1 MSRAS
6 FLALICVLPL
16 ATGALA
22 QHEHH
27 GDEDSVGWVPR
38 EILQRPVALR
48 EGIGKINDPVT
59 TFSAEAQAFYNQGLA
74 YLYSYVWIEAAR
86 SCNQAL
92 RSDPKLALAYICLSR
107 GYSGLEDQGA
117 AQSALENAQSL
128 AANLSERERLRVSL
142 RATQLQAIR
151 DILNS
156 GEHQAY
162 KTAIDAALVKYPDD
176 SELWLLRGNAEEPT
190 AAGRGQRGLV
200 GAVAYYQAV
209 LAISPDNPAAEH
221 YLVHAYESIE
231 HPEEALK
238 HGEIYARLC
247 PSIPHAQHMYGH
259 DLRVLGRSDE
269 AIAQF
274 QKADALELSYYE
286 SEKIPARYDWHR
298 IHNLDLMAG
307 SYEFKGQI
315 KQAGEL
321 LQEFFSLPANDGI
334 WASYQGDW
342 PRFLISRG
350 RYSEAL
356 SAARQMTEG
365 KFPLQRAMG
374 HLLAGRALVALNRA
388 EDAMQ
393 ELAKAEEESENVPES
408 DPEPLMP
415 QPRRVLDGQRNTLRG
430 EIALRKGNAT
440 EANAQLGEVLNRF
453 VVARGSGDAVNY
465 LFTMLY
471 IAKQACSTDDWD
483 LAEIAAK
490 QMLVFDPS
498 YAGEHYVAA
507 VVAEHKGDSATAR
520 KELTA
525 AERLW
530 GQADPELS
538 EIIDV
543 HKKLAGMR
551 QAAERR

>member
-16 ATGALA
+16 ATATLA

-38 EILQRPVALR
+38 EILRRPVSLR
-48 EGIGKINDPVT
+48 AGIGKINDLVT
-59 TFSAEAQAFYNQGLA
+59 TSSPEAQAFYNQGIA
-74 YLYSYVWIEAAR
+74 YLHSYVWIEAAR

-107 GYSGLEDQGA
+107 AYSGLEDQTA

-142 RATQLQAIR
+142 RAKQLEAIR
-151 DILNS
+151 DVLN
-156 GEHQAY
+156 GTKHQAY
-162 KTAIDAALVKYPDD
+162 KAAIDAALAKYPEDP
-176 SELWLLRGNAEEPT
+176 ELWLLRGNAEEPT

-221 YLVHAYESIE
+221 YLVHTFESIG
-231 HPEEALK
+231 HPEEAVK

-247 PSIPHAQHMYGH
+247 PSVPHAQHMYGH
-259 DLRVLGRSDE
+259 DLRILGRSDE

-274 QKADALELSYYE
+274 RKADALELSYYE

-307 SYEFKGQI
+307 SYEFKGQV
-315 KQAGEL
+315 KQAEEL
-321 LQEFFSLPANDGI
+321 LREFFSLPANDGL

-342 PRFLISRG
+342 PRFLLSRG
-350 RYSEAL
+350 RYAEAL
-356 SAARQMTEG
+356 SAAGEMTQG

-374 HLLAGRALVALNRA
+374 HLFAGRALVALNRA
-388 EDAMQ
+388 NEAQQ
-393 ELAKAEEESENVPES
+393 ELARAEKEIENVPES

-415 QPRRVLDGQRNTLRG
+415 RPRRVLDGQRNILRG
-430 EIALRKGNAT
+430 EIALRKGNTA
-440 EANAQLGEVLNRF
+440 EANAQLNEVMNRF
-453 VVARGSGDAVNY
+453 AAVKGSGDGVNY

-471 IAKQACSTDDWD
+471 IAQQARSVDDWD

-490 QMLVFDPS
+490 QMLSFDPS
-498 YAGEHYVAA
+498 YAGGHYVTA

-520 KELTA
+520 KELAA

-538 EIIDV
+538 EVLDI

-551 QAAERR
+551 QAAGRR